1 MAFVDTRINS
11 LETAREC
18 MQLGARQRTIAWMTG
33 LPAGFIR
40 RRLFD
45 ESHRAPRGRPPYAE
59 DFVFH
64 APLRVQAEISGFAFK
79 YRQLTDGGLSPAHAL
94 IAAYRHHLTVVPAPS
109 FCFDEAFFLV
119 SNLDGIWAASGRT
132 VELSQCSRCAC
143 VHVVALGSVARG
155 SCPFCKSCA
164 LSSTDDSRYA
174 APKATLRCA
183 DPVCCG
189 AVPAHLE
196 QSIRSLRFQRD
207 LQRLGAH
214 PRIAAAISSTPL
226 DGEGGPGSR
235 RLKSALCIGR
245 PLSLRRWGEA
255 VPTLRRME
263 YAIVAVAYRRLL
275 NAGFDGEDAVR
286 AAFIHA
292 SSVVPDATALSFD
305 RCFEAI
311 ALLDL
316 RWGGKRCELQL
327 VPCTKCGA
335 HHLVS
340 RQDRSEASCPFCAL
354 IRRPRLYV

>member
-1 MAFVDTRINS
+1 MAFVDTRLNS
-11 LETAREC
+11 LETARQC

-45 ESHRAPRGRPPYAE
+45 ETHRARRGRPPYAE

-94 IAAYRHHLTVVPAPS
+94 IAAFRHHLTVIRTPS

-119 SNLDGIWAASGRT
+119 SNLDGIWAAAGRT
-132 VELSQCSRCAC
+132 VELLQCARCGC
-143 VHVVALGSVARG
+143 VHVVALGSAARG
-155 SCPFCKSCA
+155 NCPFCKTYA
-164 LSSTDDSRYA
+164 LGSADDSRQV
-174 APKATLRCA
+174 APMTTLRCA

-189 AVPAHLE
+189 AVPADLE
-196 QSIRSLRFQRD
+196 RRIRSLRFQRD

-214 PRIAAAISSTPL
+214 PRIAVAITSAAPEDD
-226 DGEGGPGSR
+226 DGHASR

-255 VPTLRRME
+255 VPTLRRLE

-275 NAGFDGEDAVR
+275 DAGFDADEAVR
-286 AAFIHA
+286 AAFVHA
-292 SSVVPDATALSFD
+292 STVVPDSTALSFD
-305 RCFEAI
+305 RCFEVI
-311 ALLDL
+311 ALLDPL
-316 RWGGKRCELQL
+316 WGGRKCELEL
-327 VPCTKCGA
+327 TPCPRCGA

-340 RQDRSEASCPFCAL
+340 RQDRSAANCPFCAL